1 MNSYLN
7 ITNINNQ
14 FFISTFIFYQHIY
27 INIKNE
33 HESSCDKFII

>member
-14 FFISTFIFYQHIY
+14 FFISYQHIY